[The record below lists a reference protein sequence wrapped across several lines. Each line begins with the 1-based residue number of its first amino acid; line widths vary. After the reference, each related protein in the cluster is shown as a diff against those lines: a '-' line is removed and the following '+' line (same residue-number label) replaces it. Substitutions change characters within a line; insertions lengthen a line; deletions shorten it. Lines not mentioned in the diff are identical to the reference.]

1 MIQEDQAIII
11 KGGEG
16 VDLIKYSLPKQDRQM
31 PKKRFKIVMIGRVLK
46 TKGYIE
52 LEECARRCKE
62 QNIPADFY
70 IDGGE
75 DEVHPVRIPLERIKK
90 AEADGLLEFK
100 GHILNLKEFL
110 EDADCV
116 VLPSY
121 YNEGINRSLMEALSM
136 GIPIITTDNR
146 GCRELVIDR
155 KTGFIIPPR
164 DLEALFEAVKTFIN
178 LSEEQKTEMK
188 IASRKYAEE
197 RFDINDVISVYRK
210 IVSE

>member
-1 MIQEDQAIII
+1 
-11 KGGEG
+11 
-16 VDLIKYSLPKQDRQM
+16 
-31 PKKRFKIVMIGRVLK
+31 
-46 TKGYIE
+46 
-52 LEECARRCKE
+52 
-62 QNIPADFY
+62 
-70 IDGGE
+70 
-75 DEVHPVRIPLERIKK
+75 
-90 AEADGLLEFK
+90 
-100 GHILNLKEFL
+100 
-110 EDADCV
+110 
-116 VLPSY
+116 
-121 YNEGINRSLMEALSM
+121 MEALSM